1 MSRFG
6 SFALFAGL
14 ASIALFGSA
23 QQPAP
28 KVNNVPIQQ
37 TPIDSGEKMFSSYC
51 AVCHGDSGTGN
62 GPAAQAMK
70 IPPADLTTLSKR
82 NKGEFPSKHV
92 VSVLQ
97 FGVENPAHGTAT
109 MPIWGDLM
117 LTLNP
122 SRQDAATIVNQRIF
136 NLTEYLKKIQK

>member
-14 ASIALFGSA
+14 ASVALSGSA

-28 KVNNVPIQQ
+28 KLNNVPIQQ
-37 TPIDSGEKMFSSYC
+37 TPIDSGEKMYSSYC
-51 AVCHGDSGTGN
+51 AVCHGASGTGN

-70 IPPADLTTLSKR
+70 VPPANLTTLSQR
-82 NKGEFPSKHV
+82 NKGEFPAKHV
-92 VSVLQ
+92 VSVLK
-97 FGVENPAHGTAT
+97 FGVENPAHGTAV

-117 LTLNP
+117 LTLHP
-122 SRQDAATIVNQRIF
+122 SSQDAATLVNQRIF
-136 NLTEYLKKIQK
+136 SLTEYLKKIQK